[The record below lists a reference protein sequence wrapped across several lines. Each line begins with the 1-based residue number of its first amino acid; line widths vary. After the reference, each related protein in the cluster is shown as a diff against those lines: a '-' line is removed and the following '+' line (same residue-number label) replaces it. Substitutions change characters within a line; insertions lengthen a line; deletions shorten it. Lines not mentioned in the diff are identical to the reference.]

1 MTLGAE
7 PKKVAILCALLA
19 VAAVILYI
27 NVFQGDADVPAP
39 RAAVSPSAAP
49 ATRMAT
55 QTPVAPGPLPLSPD
69 SAGSPSRRREQKSS
83 AVSEFK
89 PRQGYARP
97 EDKPDPATIDPNL
110 RLDLLARVQSVELA
124 GASRNVFQYGSA
136 QAPPKPVELPKNP
149 PTIPINRPPVAAP
162 APPVASGPPPAPQ
175 APPMTFKYY
184 GFKVSK
190 KDGRKQAFLLDGDDI
205 IIAGENDVVKKG
217 RYRVVRIGV
226 NTIEVEDTQFK
237 STQTLKLE
245 EGAPA

>member
-1 MTLGAE
+1 MKLGAE

-19 VAAVILYI
+19 AAGVILYI
-27 NVFQGDADVPAP
+27 NVFQSDSGTPAP
-39 RAAVSPSAAP
+39 RPAASPSAAP
-49 ATRMAT
+49 ATAPA
-55 QTPVAPGPLPLSPD
+55 PVAANLLPRAPE
-69 SAGSPSRRREQKSS
+69 SAGSVSKRREQKNSS
-83 AVSEFK
+83 VSEFK

-110 RLDLLARVQSVELA
+110 RLDLLARLQSVELA

-136 QAPPKPVELPKNP
+136 PAPARPVELPKNP
-149 PTIPINRPPVAAP
+149 PTIAINRPPVTAPPPPAAP
-162 APPVASGPPPAPQ
+162 AGPPPAPQ

-205 IIAGENDVVKKG
+205 IIAGENEVVKKG

-226 NTIEVEDTQFK
+226 NSIEVEDTQFR

-245 EGAPA
+245 ESAAA